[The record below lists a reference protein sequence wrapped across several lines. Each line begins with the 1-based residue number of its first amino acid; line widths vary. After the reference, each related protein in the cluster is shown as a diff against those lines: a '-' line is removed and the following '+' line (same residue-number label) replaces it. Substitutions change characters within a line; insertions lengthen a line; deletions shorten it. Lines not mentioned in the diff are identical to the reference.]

1 MANEPSSLS
10 ARCWALFT
18 LFFGI
23 SSITLGGGLTML
35 PVMQREFVEKRHWL
49 TEEDMVDT
57 VAVMQSLPGVIACNM
72 SVLLGY
78 RIAGIA
84 GAVTATIGVVL
95 PPFLVILAV
104 ALGLSKLAEN
114 ETLNHIFLGVRAGVT
129 ALILLSAIKLGRQI
143 IKDAFTA
150 TVAAIAFVALA
161 FLDMNAVWFIVAA
174 AVVGLLWTWV
184 RGLRAAKGG
193 A

>member
-1 MANEPSSLS
+1 MAKKTFSLS
-10 ARCWALFT
+10 ARCWALFL

-23 SSITLGGGLTML
+23 SAVTLGGGLTML

-78 RIAGIA
+78 RIAGVP
-84 GAVTATIGVVL
+84 GALTATIGVVL

-104 ALGLSKLAEN
+104 ALGLRQLAAS
-114 ETLNHIFLGVRAGVT
+114 ETLNHIFLGIRAGVT

-150 TVAAIAFVALA
+150 TIAVIAFVALA

-174 AVVGLLWTWV
+174 AIAGLLWNWV
-184 RGLRAAKGG
+184 RGIRAAKGE